1 MLTSTELILTFVGC
15 YLYAAIGESRARD
28 VTVRVSTPTDRHT
41 HCDRD
46 QLNL

>member
-28 VTVRVSTPTDRHT
+28 VTVRVHT
-41 HCDRD
+41 HR
-46 QLNL
+46 QTYTL